1 MTTQPRKKLVSA
13 EAILNY
19 IQGRLWEI
27 NNTTEKP
34 LHNKTTSNKAAEE
47 FADLIIRIERDLDEM
62 MDDMYQESQERARQI
77 EIRLDDAFGNTDRF
91 GDVIA
96 GGSF

>member
-1 MTTQPRKKLVSA
+1 MSLS
-13 EAILNY
+13 E
-19 IQGRLWEI
+19 W
-27 NNTTEKP
+27 
-34 LHNKTTSNKAAEE
+34 E